1 MISVLKTKNLLILVD
16 IQKIVFILMIVIKK
30 LGKMKDEFNG
40 NKIDEFVGLKSK
52 MYSLI
57 SSDWKVNKVKGV
69 NLSSDMGSILMFYL
83 IKNL

>member
-52 MYSLI
+52 MDSLI